1 MAFAAIVDDA
11 LDKFIERMT
20 DAGTA
25 VIDARQLRMFPEIE
39 DDIDD
44 VVDIDEIA
52 DLAAVFI
59 TRCPFKESDF
69 PFSCNS

>member
-11 LDKFIERMT
+11 LDEFIERMT

-52 DLAAVFI
+52 DLAAIFI
-59 TRCPFKESDF
+59 
-69 PFSCNS
+69 

>member
-1 MAFAAIVDDA
+1 
-11 LDKFIERMT
+11 MT

-59 TRCPFKESDF
+59 SCRPFEESDL
-69 PFSCNS
+69 PFFL

>member
-11 LDKFIERMT
+11 LDEFIERMT

-59 TRCPFKESDF
+59 SCRPFEESNL